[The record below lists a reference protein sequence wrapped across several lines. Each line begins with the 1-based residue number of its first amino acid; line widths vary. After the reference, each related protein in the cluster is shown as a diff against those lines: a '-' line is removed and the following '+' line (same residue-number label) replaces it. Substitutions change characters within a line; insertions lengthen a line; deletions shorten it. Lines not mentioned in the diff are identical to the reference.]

1 MRLQAVGL
9 PTCATT
15 KTNTTVRIAA
25 AATTADRCK
34 DSVVTRV
41 SVSRIAGLA
50 SSKAQG
56 KMLRNLFKA
65 FTCIEAPS
73 GTHLGQN

>member
-25 AATTADRCK
+25 AATTADGK
-34 DSVVTRV
+34 DSLVTWV

-65 FTCIEAPS
+65 FTCIKAPS